1 MEVVCPRCGG
11 RGTLVVRK
19 RGGRRYYYV
28 VHYDGSRRFEHY
40 AGPVSDYVYVSK
52 THSDTGLILRGPL
65 DQRRVLEYIDVLIEK
80 LEDIARWE
88 ASGRG
93 QAGKITRT
101 VSKQE
106 VKERIRSW
114 IDRLQALLEE
124 LEAEENL
131 DDGEPVLVAA
141 RR

>member
-40 AGPVSDYVYVSK
+40 AGPVGDYEYV
-52 THSDTGLILRGPL
+52 TRFHRDLGLLLRGPM
-65 DQRRVLEYIDVLIEK
+65 DSRRVLEYIDVLIEK
-80 LEDIARWE
+80 LEDIARWDAGE
-88 ASGRG
+88 RR
-93 QAGKITRT
+93 AGKTAHAL
-101 VSKQE
+101 SKAE

-114 IDRLQALLEE
+114 IRRLEQLLEE
-124 LEAEENL
+124 LL
-131 DDGEPVLVAA
+131 
-141 RR
+141 